1 MSGGVLRT
9 DAGPAPGGGRRI
21 DILGVAFDP
30 VDLDGAVA
38 RVIAFVDGGR
48 PSLVVTANTEMVMTA
63 RRDAGL
69 AALLAGAALVV
80 ADGVGVVWGSRY
92 LQRPLPARVP
102 GIELAERLL
111 AAAARRRWRVY
122 LLGGRPGIAEEAAAR
137 LRAAYPG
144 LDVVGCAHGYFG
156 SADEPRVVAAIG
168 AAGPVLLLAGLGTP
182 RQERWLARHLS
193 ALGVPVA
200 MGIGGSL
207 DVWAGRASR
216 APRLMQALGLEWL
229 YRLAH
234 EPRRL
239 RRQLTIPHF
248 MAVVAGK
255 RAREAR
261 AARRAPSAA
270 PPPEVP
276 RKTQELPPR

>member
-1 MSGGVLRT
+1 VNGG
-9 DAGPAPGGGRRI
+9 RI
-21 DILGVAFDP
+21 DIFGVAFDP

-38 RVIAFVDGGR
+38 RAVQFAIAGR

-63 RRDAGL
+63 RRDASL

-92 LQRPLPARVP
+92 LGRPLPARVP

-111 AAAARRRWRVY
+111 GEAARRRWRVY
-122 LLGGRPGIAEEAAAR
+122 LLGGRPGIAEQAAAR
-137 LRAAYPG
+137 LRTLYPG
-144 LDVVGCAHGYFG
+144 LEIAGAAHGYFRP
-156 SADEPRVVAAIG
+156 ADEPAVVTAVHAA
-168 AAGPVLLLAGLGTP
+168 APTVLLAGLGTP

-193 ALGVPVA
+193 ALGAAIA

-207 DVWAGRASR
+207 DVWAGRARR

-248 MAVVAGK
+248 MALVVAK
-255 RAREAR
+255 RARDAR
-261 AARRAPSAA
+261 AARRARRAA
-270 PPPEVP
+270 A
-276 RKTQELPPR
+276 R